1 MHASDVAEEKKTYA
15 YTKREQK
22 CGRINIDEA
31 LISKG
36 LAHCLRHQ
44 QNDDQRS
51 SCFDDLLAAVARAV
65 KNAKGVHNKKDHP
78 FHRVADISSESTK
91 AKQFLPFLQR
101 AGKTVALVEFV
112 ASGSQVKLYLPKDT
126 CHIIAGISCARPPR
140 QTEDSLSGKPYGK
153 QALYFTKE
161 LIMHREVE
169 AFDKGGNFL
178 GWLSG
183 YSGLGQRIPSCVCH
197 PTHR

>member
-1 MHASDVAEEKKTYA
+1 MHALDVAKDVADT

-22 CGRINIDEA
+22 CGHINIAEA
-31 LISKG
+31 LISKD
-36 LAHCLRHQ
+36 LAHCLRHRL
-44 QNDDQRS
+44 NDDQRS
-51 SCFDDLLAAVARAV
+51 SCFNDLLAAEARAV

-78 FHRVADISSESTK
+78 IHRVADISSESTK

-126 CHIIAGISCARPPR
+126 CLITFILAGISCARAPR
-140 QTEDSLSGKPYGK
+140 QTEDSSSGEPYGK

-169 AFDKGGNFL
+169 AFDKGGK
-178 GWLSG
+178 
-183 YSGLGQRIPSCVCH
+183 
-197 PTHR
+197 

>member
-1 MHASDVAEEKKTYA
+1 MHTFDVAKEKEAYT

-22 CGRINIDEA
+22 CGHINIAEV

-36 LAHCLRHQ
+36 LAHCLRHR

-51 SCFDDLLAAVARAV
+51 SCFDDLLAAEARAV
-65 KNAKGVHNKKDHP
+65 KNAKVVHNKKDYLI
-78 FHRVADISSESTK
+78 HRVANISSETAK

-126 CHIIAGISCARPPR
+126 CLITFILAGISCARADR
-140 QTEDSLSGKPYGK
+140 R
-153 QALYFTKE
+153 
-161 LIMHREVE
+161 LIVR
-169 AFDKGGNFL
+169 
-178 GWLSG
+178 
-183 YSGLGQRIPSCVCH
+183 
-197 PTHR
+197 